1 MAKIKKVTI
10 PKDIRAAIKYNVE
23 KDIME
28 RLQSDIGDYVGHY
41 IGKMH
46 LNFDDQKT
54 LDRACYTL
62 EEIFYK
68 EIKSK
73 LGK

>member
-1 MAKIKKVTI
+1 MKKVKI
-10 PKDIRAAIKYNVE
+10 PKEIRAAIKYNVE
-23 KDIME
+23 HDIME
-28 RLQSDIGDYVGHY
+28 RLQNDIGDYVGHY
-41 IGKMH
+41 IGKMDM
-46 LNFDDQKT
+46 NFDDSKI
-54 LDRACYTL
+54 LDRACFTL